1 MDIFNSNFKNNNN
14 IRDDNMQEF
23 EAKIKLNTIDA
34 EININIEAENAEQAE
49 IKIEEEILSEIVSLL
64 DYAGYN
70 YEIKQKDN
78 QIEKE

>member
-1 MDIFNSNFKNNNN
+1 
-14 IRDDNMQEF
+14 MQKF
-23 EAKIKLNTIDA
+23 EAKIKLDTIDA
-34 EININIEAENAEQAE
+34 EININVEAENTEQAE

>member
-1 MDIFNSNFKNNNN
+1 
-14 IRDDNMQEF
+14 MQKF
-23 EAKIKLNTIDA
+23 EAKIKLDTIDA
-34 EININIEAENAEQAE
+34 EININVEAENAEQAE

>member
-1 MDIFNSNFKNNNN
+1 MK
-14 IRDDNMQEF
+14 RDDDMQKF
-23 EAKIKLNTIDA
+23 EAKIKLDTIDA
-34 EININIEAENAEQAE
+34 EININVEAENTEQAE

>member
-1 MDIFNSNFKNNNN
+1 
-14 IRDDNMQEF
+14 MQEF

-34 EININIEAENAEQAE
+34 EININISAENAEQAE

-78 QIEKE
+78 QIEER